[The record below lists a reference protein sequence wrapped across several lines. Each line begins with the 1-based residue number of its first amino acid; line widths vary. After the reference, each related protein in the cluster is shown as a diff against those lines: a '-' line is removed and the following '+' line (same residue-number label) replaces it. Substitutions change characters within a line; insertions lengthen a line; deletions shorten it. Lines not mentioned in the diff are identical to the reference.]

1 MKVFSKAQEIRAFL
15 LDRKKPVAFVP
26 TLGALHEGHLALIDA
41 ANSIGKTTV
50 ASIFVNPTQ
59 FNDPADYEGY
69 PRTPAADADL
79 LRSNACHALFRP
91 PPEEIYPENLTDPTT
106 KLDFGRLVQ
115 VMEGAKR
122 PGHFAGVAQVVYPL
136 AGYHPPRY
144 PRTRSERLS
153 AGRRHPVDGRATEN
167 KGAPARRAHRPRRGR
182 PGPQQP
188 QPEAEC
194 AAARRP
200 PPKSTRTS
208 KPLPPASV
216 PDGTPRD
223 LEASAM
229 REIARHELLRPEYV
243 SVFDGLSLQPWQRG
257 MLASEVVV
265 ATAVHCGPVRLIDNL
280 IVNSTDTPKAN
291 P

>member
-122 PGHFAGVAQVVYPL
+122 PGHFAGVAQVVYRLLDTIRPDILVLGQKDYQQVAVIRSMVAQLKIKVRLHVVPTVRDEDGL
-136 AGYHPPRY
+136 ALSSRN
-144 PRTRSERLS
+144 RRL
-153 AGRRHPVDGRATEN
+153 N
-167 KGAPARRAHRPRRGR
+167 APQR
-182 PGPQQP
+182 
-188 QPEAEC
+188 
-194 AAARRP
+194 AAAAQINSHLKAVAAGLR
-200 PPKSTRTS
+200 
-208 KPLPPASV
+208 AGW
-216 PDGTPRD
+216 DPRD
-223 LEASAM
+223 LEANAM